1 MYHDVLVPTD
11 GSPGAAAA
19 VDRALDIASTFDA
32 TVHALSVVDTGTE
45 PPGVA
50 PDDREAV
57 RNHLETRSR
66 EATVRLTDRASDR
79 GLETVREVREG
90 SPHRAILE
98 YAAAGDVDLIVMG
111 TRGGADGDG
120 RPGSTTE
127 RVIGLADVPVLA
139 VPPGTAD
146 LAGVEPGYGAYD
158 HVLLATDGSD
168 PAGRAADHAL
178 AIAERYGADVHAVYV
193 VDTSIY
199 GLQDA
204 PRSVLGPLKQGGR
217 AAVDELAAAAR
228 DRNLPVTTDV
238 LRGVP
243 EEALR
248 EYAAGVGADLIA
260 LGTRGR
266 GGWTDPLLGSTTAR
280 LLGRAETPVL
290 TVR

>member
-19 VDRALDIASTFDA
+19 IDRALDLAVTFDA

-45 PPGVA
+45 PPGLA

-57 RNHLETRSR
+57 RDHLDARGR
-66 EATVRLTDRASDR
+66 EATVRVTDRASELGLATVEDR
-79 GLETVREVREG
+79 REG
-90 SPHRAILE
+90 SPYRAILE
-98 YAAAGDVDLIVMG
+98 YAAEGDVDLIVMG
-111 TRGGADGDG
+111 TRSRADGDG

-139 VPPGTAD
+139 VPPVAAD
-146 LAGVEPGYGAYD
+146 LAGVESGYGAYD

-168 PAGRAADHAL
+168 PAVRAADHAL

-204 PRSVLGPLKQGGR
+204 PRSILGPLKQGGR
-217 AAVDELAAAAR
+217 AAVDGLADAAR

-248 EYAAGVGADLIA
+248 EYAAGVDADLIA

-266 GGWTDPLLGSTTAR
+266 GGSRDPLLGSTTAR
-280 LLGRAETPVL
+280 LLGRGETSVL